1 MSESRVPLFPLR
13 TVLFPGGPLPL
24 RIFER
29 RYLDMV
35 RDCLRSDGSFGVVL
49 IAPRSEEGSEEGS
62 EVGAAATHTIGTL
75 AKIVDFYR
83 EADGLLGIIA
93 LGVDR
98 FRTLRASRRPDG
110 LYVADVELFAPEQR
124 IALDAGDRELVEHLR
139 QLIGSF
145 GELYDAVPKDYD
157 NATWVSYRLAE
168 ILPLPDAT
176 RQALLEMDD
185 ARERLEWL
193 RPALA
198 ALWRWRAD

>member
-1 MSESRVPLFPLR
+1 MAESRVPLFPLR

-35 RDCLRSDGSFGVVL
+35 RDCLRSDGLFGVVL
-49 IAPRSEEGSEEGS
+49 ITQGS

-75 AKIVDFYR
+75 AKIVDFHR
-83 EADGLLGIIA
+83 EGDGLLGIIV

-98 FRTLRASRRPDG
+98 FRTLRSSRRPDG
-110 LYVADVELFAPEQR
+110 LYVAEVELIAAEQR
-124 IALDAGDRELVEHLR
+124 IVLEAGDRELAGQLR
-139 QLIGSF
+139 QLIDSL
-145 GELYDAVPKDYD
+145 GELYHEVPKDYD

-168 ILPLPDAT
+168 ILPLPVAT

-185 ARERLEWL
+185 ALERLELL

-198 ALWRWRAD
+198 ALWRLRAD